1 MGDSCQGRDAG
12 GFWSDVNLARGLHW
26 PVPMTVGT
34 VFRALVLAALASAIG
49 PGCGGNHGGKS
60 GDAGCSASGAS
71 CAATGCCQSPSDMC
85 LASGTDK
92 ICENAIPLE
101 CDLPSSSNLPGVSIQ
116 FADAPCTFSL
126 AQAAAGI
133 HVAYQVVVAQSLSGV
148 HPTPGDAGGCQEPD
162 ASGLI
167 VGFSFDGNGQ
177 KYCRCDTGLCATT
190 TFTTAPAAGAYDT
203 TIAWDGRNWSGPS
216 DTGNPEGAAFPVGTY
231 QLTLT
236 AIGTWDDPDAGSAGR
251 SYTVTGTRSMVLT
264 N

>member
-1 MGDSCQGRDAG
+1 
-12 GFWSDVNLARGLHW
+12 
-26 PVPMTVGT
+26 
-34 VFRALVLAALASAIG
+34 
-49 PGCGGNHGGKS
+49 
-60 GDAGCSASGAS
+60 
-71 CAATGCCQSPSDMC
+71 MC

-92 ICENAIPLE
+92 ICENAIPPQ

-133 HVAYQVVVAQSLSGV
+133 HVAYQVVVAQTLSRV
-148 HPTPGDAGGCQEPD
+148 HPTPGDAGHCQAPG

-167 VGFSFDGNGQ
+167 VGFSFDGGGQ
-177 KYCRCDTGLCATT
+177 RYCLCDTGLCPAT
-190 TFTTAPAAGAYDT
+190 TFTTTPAAGT
-203 TIAWDGRNWSGPS
+203 TDATIDWDGRNWSGPS

-236 AIGTWDDPDAGSAGR
+236 AAGTWDDPDAGSAGR
-251 SYTVTGTRSMVLT
+251 SYTVTGTRTIVLT

>member
-1 MGDSCQGRDAG
+1 
-12 GFWSDVNLARGLHW
+12 
-26 PVPMTVGT
+26 MTIRSAL
-34 VFRALVLAALASAIG
+34 RALFIATLATPAGL
-49 PGCGGNHGGKS
+49 GCSGSHGGKS
-60 GDAGCSASGAS
+60 ADAGCSASGAS
-71 CAATGCCQSPSDMC
+71 CATTGCCQSPSDMC

-92 ICENAIPLE
+92 ICENAIPPE

-116 FADAPCTFSL
+116 FPNAPCTFSL
-126 AQAAAGI
+126 AQAAGGI
-133 HVAYQVVVAQSLSGV
+133 QIAYQVVVAQNLAGV
-148 HPTPGDAGGCQEPD
+148 HPTPGDAGHCQTPD

-177 KYCRCDTGLCATT
+177 KYCRCDTGLCAAAT
-190 TFTTAPAAGAYDT
+190 TFTTAPAVGSYDT

-236 AIGTWDDPDAGSAGR
+236 AAGTWDNPDAGSAGR
-251 SYTVTGTRSMVLT
+251 SYTVTGTRTIVLT